1 MSYRAVQLSI
11 PLSIVDP
18 MNLTERIG
26 FDAGANRLEDALEF
40 AVANGFHF
48 VDFNADTGANHMD
61 TWDAERVADIRSI
74 CDRNAISLG
83 LHTLSAVNV
92 AEYSPHVARG
102 VENYMRS
109 CVDLANRLGCEWT
122 VVHAGY
128 HFSSDP
134 EARLEAAISRLQR
147 IARYA
152 ADTGQRI
159 LLENL
164 NREPE
169 NAEVRYLAHNVDEC
183 RRIFDAIAP
192 ESLGW
197 SFTVN
202 HAHLVP
208 EGIDGFLYEF
218 GIERIGEVRLA
229 DNTGDYEVH
238 LVPGEGTID
247 WRNCMNRLE
256 SAGYSGHYAMAYGN
270 DAQKIESRA
279 WLASLVEQPA

>member
-1 MSYRAVQLSI
+1 
-11 PLSIVDP
+11 
-18 MNLTERIG
+18 MNLMDRIG
-26 FDAGANRLEDALEF
+26 FDAGTTRLEDALEF
-40 AVANGFHF
+40 AAANGIHF
-48 VDFNADTGANHMD
+48 VDLNADSGANHMD
-61 TWDAERVADIRSI
+61 SWDGDRVAAVRDT

-102 VENYMRS
+102 VEHYMRAS
-109 CVDLANRLGCEWT
+109 VDLANLLGCKWT

-128 HFSSDP
+128 HFTSDA
-134 EARLEAAISRLQR
+134 EARFEAGIARLQR

-152 ADTGQRI
+152 TDTGQRL

-169 NAEVRYLAHNVDEC
+169 HAEVRYLAHNVEEC
-183 RRIFDAIAP
+183 RRVFDAVGADR
-192 ESLGW
+192 LGW

-208 EGIDGFLYEF
+208 EGVDGFLDAF

-238 LVPGEGTID
+238 LIPGEGTID
-247 WRNCMNRLE
+247 WHGCMNRLE
-256 SAGYSGHYAMAYGN
+256 SAGYQGHYTMAYGTN
-270 DAQKIESRA
+270 ADKLASRK
-279 WLASLVEQPA
+279 WLASLVQGE